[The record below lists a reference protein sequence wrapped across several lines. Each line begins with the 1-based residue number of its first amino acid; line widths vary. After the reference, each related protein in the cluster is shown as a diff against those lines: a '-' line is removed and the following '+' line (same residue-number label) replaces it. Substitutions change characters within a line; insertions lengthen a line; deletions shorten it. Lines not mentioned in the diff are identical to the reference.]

1 MVKDWQLVVYDGV
14 GGSMRGVMEGVVG
27 VSMVS
32 GHDEEKAL
40 ICDGEGLVI
49 GGGLSGYLVWRKS
62 SKG

>member
-1 MVKDWQLVVYDGV
+1 
-14 GGSMRGVMEGVVG
+14 MRGVMEGVVG
-27 VSMVS
+27 VSIVS
-32 GHDEEKAL
+32 GHDEERAL

>member
-1 MVKDWQLVVYDGV
+1 MVKDWQLVVYDGF
-14 GGSMRGVMEGVVG
+14 GGSIRGVMKRVVG

-32 GHDEEKAL
+32 GHDKERAL

-49 GGGLSGYLVWRKS
+49 SGGLSGYLVWRKS